1 MGLPLH
7 LSFFYAH
14 SHPRP
19 LSAEYGRIRRDLTH
33 ARPFLGP
40 YILLIYLLL
49 KKLVRTPAMYSADW
63 LLPYKPQIP
72 LFTIGSI
79 FVSGMNPSV
88 LSQP

>member
-19 LSAEYGRIRRDLTH
+19 LSAEYGRIRRDLAH

-49 KKLVRTPAMYSADW
+49 KNLCVH
-63 LLPYKPQIP
+63 LPCTLQTGSYPINPKY
-72 LFTIGSI
+72 LFL
-79 FVSGMNPSV
+79 P
-88 LSQP
+88 